1 MRELENKIKEMI
13 ECTYEC
19 IFKGKVEVKKLGDS
33 YQLRLSLNQPE
44 RPIWMTYQGD
54 EDDFLKYLKDEFK
67 KRRLSDTEYYTGVKN
82 EQRRNY

>member
-33 YQLRLSLNQPE
+33 Y
-44 RPIWMTYQGD
+44 
-54 EDDFLKYLKDEFK
+54 
-67 KRRLSDTEYYTGVKN
+67 
-82 EQRRNY
+82 